1 MRPSHLRLGA
11 TLYVPATRP
20 DMVAVANGD
29 RLPFLRSVIICTEDS
44 VHPRQV
50 DAALDNLRLGL
61 PQIREPRPLVFIRPR
76 SPAILGRLLAM
87 RGIDHVDGFVLPKS
101 TVDSVAAYAAQ
112 APARFLLMPT
122 LETREVFD
130 PPDMAALRESLDDP
144 DLRARILA
152 LRVGGNDILNH
163 LGVRRRPGR
172 TIYETAAGPVVARL
186 VATFKPHGFPL
197 TAPVFDDFGDLDTL
211 QEEVWRD
218 LEHGLVGKTAIHPC
232 QVAPIEREYRVRPV
246 DLDAARQILDP
257 DAQAVFQVNRVMCE
271 PATHTTWARTIL
283 DRAAIYGT
291 EDPDAQTQDAPL
303 GPRLA
308 LP

>member
-1 MRPSHLRLGA
+1 
-11 TLYVPATRP
+11 
-20 DMVAVANGD
+20 MVAVANGD

-44 VHPRQV
+44 VHQRQV

-61 PQIREPRPLVFIRPR
+61 VQIREPRPLVFIRPR
-76 SPAILGRLLAM
+76 SPAILSRLLAM
-87 RGIDHVDGFVLPKS
+87 RGIERVDGFVLPKS

-130 PPDMAALRESLDDP
+130 PPDMAALRAFLDEP

-232 QVAPIEREYRVRPV
+232 QIEPIEREYRVRPV
-246 DLDAARQILDP
+246 DLDAARKILDP

-271 PATHTTWARTIL
+271 PATHTTWARMIL
-283 DRAAIYGT
+283 DQADIYGT
-291 EDPDAQTQDAPL
+291 ADADLEQTVNPEASF